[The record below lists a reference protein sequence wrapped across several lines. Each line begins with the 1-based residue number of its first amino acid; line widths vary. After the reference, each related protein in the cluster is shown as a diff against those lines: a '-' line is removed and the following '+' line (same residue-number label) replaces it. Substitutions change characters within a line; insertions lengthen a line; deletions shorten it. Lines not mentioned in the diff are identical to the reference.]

1 MSDRN
6 ELPVQKWPC
15 HVRQTFLAVR
25 FFFDFFQ
32 SVEPEHPFSSHH
44 SIPSTNPRSTAPS
57 QLTSVQRHTA
67 TMMRP
72 ATRSLRATC
81 SSLRQASSE
90 RTYASA
96 SAASSS
102 NSSSTSTETQSL
114 PSAAPPGTVLKGVSI
129 FKDKPD
135 PVALQDQEYPP
146 WLFKLLDDPSIAS
159 SSSLASIEMAGMSKG
174 EARAA
179 QKRQSKIL
187 RAAQLAKEKAEAKA
201 AERAA
206 KAGSTEVGK
215 DVKEEQQA
223 TLSEAEQRAQAAA
236 KAAEEEKARRKS
248 LRRANKESIKARNFV
263 SAS

>member
-1 MSDRN
+1 MIRAA
-6 ELPVQKWPC
+6 
-15 HVRQTFLAVR
+15 TT
-25 FFFDFFQ
+25 
-32 SVEPEHPFSSHH
+32 PF
-44 SIPSTNPRSTAPS
+44 
-57 QLTSVQRHTA
+57 
-67 TMMRP
+67 
-72 ATRSLRATC
+72 RASC
-81 SSLRQASSE
+81 SSLRYAPLS

-96 SAASSS
+96 SAATSSAAPAA
-102 NSSSTSTETQSL
+102 SSSTPAETPSL

-129 FKDKPD
+129 FKDKAD
-135 PVALQDQEYPP
+135 PVALQDNEYPP

-206 KAGSTEVGK
+206 AKAGTAEVTK
-215 DVKEEQQA
+215 D
-223 TLSEAEQRAQAAA
+223 TDAEQEAALSPEEKRSKSMT
-236 KAAEEEKARRKS
+236 KAAQDETARRKA
-248 LRRANKESIKARNFV
+248 LRRANKDSIKARNFV